1 MYLDLNDKQI
11 LVLEFLKNHVNDKGY
26 PPAVRDICS
35 AVNIKST
42 STVHSY
48 LKKLEKFG
56 YIKRDE
62 EIPRGIEILNKDEE
76 IQNSTTI
83 NLPLVGNVSA
93 GMGMFAEE
101 NIEEFIPLPS
111 NLVKGNDSFVLKVKG
126 DSMINAGIL
135 DGDYVIVDKKNI
147 ANNNQI
153 VVALMNNESAT
164 IKRFFREDNKIK
176 LQPENDFMNSMYFDV
191 NEVNLLGVVTGV
203 FRAFK

>member
-176 LQPENDFMNSMYFDV
+176 LQPENAF
-191 NEVNLLGVVTGV
+191 NLLGVVTGV

>member
-42 STVHSY
+42 SSVHSY

-176 LQPENDFMNSMYFDV
+176 LQPENAF
-191 NEVNLLGVVTGV
+191 NLLGVVTGV

>member
-153 VVALMNNESAT
+153 IVALMNNESAT

-176 LQPENDFMNSMYFDV
+176 LQPENDFMHSMYFDIDEI
-191 NEVNLLGVVTGV
+191 NILGIVTGV
-203 FRAFK
+203 FRAF

>member
-153 VVALMNNESAT
+153 IVALMNNESAT

-176 LQPENDFMNSMYFDV
+176 LQPENDFMNSMYFDIDEI
-191 NEVNLLGVVTGV
+191 NILGIVTGV
-203 FRAFK
+203 FRAF

>member
-42 STVHSY
+42 SSVHSY

-176 LQPENDFMNSMYFDV
+176 LQPENDF
-191 NEVNLLGVVTGV
+191 NLLGVVTGV

>member
-11 LVLEFLKNHVNDKGY
+11 LVLEFLKSHVNDKGY

-42 STVHSY
+42 STVHSC

-76 IQNSTTI
+76 TQTSSIV
-83 NLPLVGNVSA
+83 NLPLVGKVSA

-111 NLVKGNDSFVLKVKG
+111 NLIKGDNNFVLKVDG

-135 DGDYVIVDKKNI
+135 NGDYVIVNKKNI

-153 VVALMNNESAT
+153 IVALINNESAT

-176 LQPENDFMNSMYFDV
+176 LQPENDFMSSMYFDLDEINV
-191 NEVNLLGVVTGV
+191 LGIVTGV
-203 FRAFK
+203 FRTIK

>member
-176 LQPENDFMNSMYFDV
+176 LQPENDFMNSMYFDIDEI
-191 NEVNLLGVVTGV
+191 NILGIVTGV
-203 FRAFK
+203 FRAF

>member
-1 MYLDLNDKQI
+1 M
-11 LVLEFLKNHVNDKGY
+11 
-26 PPAVRDICS
+26 
-35 AVNIKST
+35 
-42 STVHSY
+42 
-48 LKKLEKFG
+48 
-56 YIKRDE
+56 
-62 EIPRGIEILNKDEE
+62 
-76 IQNSTTI
+76 
-83 NLPLVGNVSA
+83 NLPLVGKVSA

-176 LQPENDFMNSMYFDV
+176 LQPENDFMNSMYFDIDEI
-191 NEVNLLGVVTGV
+191 NILGIVTGV
-203 FRAFK
+203 FRAF

>member
-11 LVLEFLKNHVNDKGY
+11 LVLDFIKSHVLEKGY

-48 LKKLEKFG
+48 LKKLEKSG

-62 EIPRGIEILNKDEE
+62 EIPRGIEILNRDEKTQPSS
-76 IQNSTTI
+76 IV
-83 NLPLVGNVSA
+83 NLPLVGKVSA

-111 NLVKGNDSFVLKVKG
+111 NLIKGYNNFVLKVDG

-135 DGDYVIVDKKNI
+135 NGDYVVVDKTNI
-147 ANNNQI
+147 ASNNQI
-153 VVALMNNESAT
+153 VVALINNESAT
-164 IKRFFREDNKIK
+164 IKRFFMKYNKIK
-176 LQPENDFMNSMYFDV
+176 LQPENDFMNPMYFDKC
-191 NEVNLLGVVTGV
+191 EVSILGIVTGV
-203 FRAFK
+203 FRTIK

>member
-76 IQNSTTI
+76 TQTSSIV
-83 NLPLVGNVSA
+83 NLPLLGKVSA

-111 NLVKGNDSFVLKVKG
+111 DLVKSDDSFVLKVKG

-135 DGDYVIVDKKNI
+135 DGDYVIVNKKNI
-147 ANNNQI
+147 ASNNQI

-191 NEVNLLGVVTGV
+191 DKINVLGIVTGV
-203 FRAFK
+203 FRVFK

>member
-62 EIPRGIEILNKDEE
+62 EIPRGIEILNRDERTQ
-76 IQNSTTI
+76 ISSI
-83 NLPLVGNVSA
+83 VNLPLIGNVSA

-111 NLVKGNDSFVLKVKG
+111 HLLKGDDSFVLKVKG

-135 DGDYVIVDKKNI
+135 NDDYVIVNKKNI

-153 VVALMNNESAT
+153 VVALINNESAT

-176 LQPENDFMNSMYFDV
+176 LQPENDFMNSMYFDLDEINV
-191 NEVNLLGVVTGV
+191 LGIVTGV
-203 FRAFK
+203 FRTIK

>member
-11 LVLEFLKNHVNDKGY
+11 LVLDFIKNHVLEKGY

-62 EIPRGIEILNKDEE
+62 EIPRGIEVLSRDEE
-76 IQNSTTI
+76 TQTSSIV
-83 NLPLVGNVSA
+83 NLPIVGKVSA

-111 NLVKGNDSFVLKVKG
+111 NLVKSDDSFVLKVKG

-135 DGDYVIVDKKNI
+135 NDDYVIVNKKNI
-147 ANNNQI
+147 ASNNQI
-153 VVALMNNESAT
+153 VVALINNESAT

-176 LQPENDFMNSMYFDV
+176 LQPENDFMKSMYFDV

>member
-11 LVLEFLKNHVNDKGY
+11 LVLDFIKNHVLEKGY

-62 EIPRGIEILNKDEE
+62 EIPRGIEVLSRDEE
-76 IQNSTTI
+76 TQTSSIV
-83 NLPLVGNVSA
+83 NLPIVGKVSA

-111 NLVKGNDSFVLKVKG
+111 NLVKSDDSFVLKVKG

-135 DGDYVIVDKKNI
+135 NDDYVIVNKKNI
-147 ANNNQI
+147 ASNNQI
-153 VVALMNNESAT
+153 VVALINNESAT

-176 LQPENDFMNSMYFDV
+176 LQPEN
-191 NEVNLLGVVTGV
+191 EVNLLGVVTGV

>member
-11 LVLEFLKNHVNDKGY
+11 LVLEFLKSHINDKGY
-26 PPAVRDICS
+26 PPEVREICS

-62 EIPRGIEILNKDEE
+62 EIPRGIEILNRDEE

-111 NLVKGNDSFVLKVKG
+111 NLVKSDDSFVLKVKG

-135 DGDYVIVDKKNI
+135 NDDYVIVNKKNI
-147 ANNNQI
+147 ASNNQI
-153 VVALMNNESAT
+153 VVALINNESAT

-176 LQPENDFMNSMYFDV
+176 LQPENDFMKSMYFDV

>member
-11 LVLEFLKNHVNDKGY
+11 LVLEFLKSHVNDKGY
-26 PPAVRDICS
+26 PPAVREIC
-35 AVNIKST
+35 AALNIKST

-62 EIPRGIEILNKDEE
+62 EIPRGIEVLKKDEE

-101 NIEEFIPLPS
+101 NIEEFIPLPGS
-111 NLVKGNDSFVLKVKG
+111 LVKGDDSFVLKVKG

-135 DGDYVIVDKKNI
+135 NDDYVIVNKKNI
-147 ANNNQI
+147 ASNNQI
-153 VVALMNNESAT
+153 VVALINNESAT
-164 IKRFFREDNKIK
+164 IKRFFREDTKIR
-176 LQPENDFMNSMYFDV
+176 LQPENALMNPMYFDKHEINV
-191 NEVNLLGVVTGV
+191 LGIVTGV
-203 FRAFK
+203 FRTIK

>member
-62 EIPRGIEILNKDEE
+62 EIPRGIEILNRDEE
-76 IQNSTTI
+76 TQTSSIV
-83 NLPLVGNVSA
+83 NLPLVGKVSA

-176 LQPENDFMNSMYFDV
+176 LQPENDFMNSMYFDIDEI
-191 NEVNLLGVVTGV
+191 NILGIVTGV
-203 FRAFK
+203 FRAF

>member
-153 VVALMNNESAT
+153 IVALMNNESAT

-176 LQPENDFMNSMYFDV
+176 LQPENDFMDSMYFDIDEI
-191 NEVNLLGVVTGV
+191 NILGIVTGV
-203 FRAFK
+203 FRAF

>member
-11 LVLEFLKNHVNDKGY
+11 LVLEFLKNHVKDKGY

-176 LQPENDFMNSMYFDV
+176 LQPENNFMNSMYFDIDEI
-191 NEVNLLGVVTGV
+191 NILGIVTGV
-203 FRAFK
+203 FRAF

>member
-11 LVLEFLKNHVNDKGY
+11 LVLEFLKSHVNDKGY
-26 PPAVRDICS
+26 PPAVRDICF

-62 EIPRGIEILNKDEE
+62 EIPRGIEILNRDEE
-76 IQNSTTI
+76 TQTSSIV
-83 NLPLVGNVSA
+83 NLPLVGKVSA

-153 VVALMNNESAT
+153 VVALINNESAT
-164 IKRFFREDNKIK
+164 IKRFFRENNKIK
-176 LQPENDFMNSMYFDV
+176 LQPENDFMNPMYFDM
-191 NEVNLLGVVTGV
+191 NEISVLGLVTGV
-203 FRAFK
+203 FRNIK